1 MRHSINT
8 SDKRKY
14 QYLTNC
20 TVSTGELI
28 EDMVDHDEAIE
39 ITWRT
44 FRDRIYL
51 AELKD
56 LFPVYD
62 WDGRGLHIKDDYHVT
77 FHRSEYAG
85 VRCYYVQQSGIEYI
99 FTYRKGF

>member
-1 MRHSINT
+1 M
-8 SDKRKY
+8 RKY

-20 TVSTGELI
+20 TASTAELI
-28 EDMVDHDEAIE
+28 EDMVEEAIE

-44 FRDRIYL
+44 FRDRVYL

-62 WDGRGLHIKDDYHVT
+62 WTGPGLHIKDDYAVS
-77 FHRSEYAG
+77 FYRSMYAG
-85 VRCYYVQQSGIEYI
+85 VRCYFVDYSRIEYI
-99 FTYRKGF
+99 FTYRRGF